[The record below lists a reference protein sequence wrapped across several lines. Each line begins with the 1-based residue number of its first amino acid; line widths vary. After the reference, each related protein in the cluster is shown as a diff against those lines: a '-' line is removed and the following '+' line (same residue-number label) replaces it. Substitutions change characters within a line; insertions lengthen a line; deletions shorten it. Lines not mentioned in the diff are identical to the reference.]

1 MKNSNRRELQNVAI
15 NHSADINYNNFVK
28 IYGKCR
34 REPYSFLTTD
44 TTLSASD
51 FLKFRKNFFS
61 SCKDDSD

>member
-34 REPYSFLTTD
+34 REPF
-44 TTLSASD
+44 
-51 FLKFRKNFFS
+51 FFRQLVLRYQQAIF
-61 SCKDDSD
+61 